1 MRSVARN
8 YDIFEC
14 FTRTNGSLFSF
25 VEQFLEKGKYF
36 TFTRNTLDNLKKKET
51 VPKISSIDD

>member
-36 TFTRNTLDNLKKKET
+36 TFTRNPLDNLKKK
-51 VPKISSIDD
+51 KQFQK